1 MKTFRFSLERLLWQ
15 RRVHEE
21 AAERSL
27 AGACQQERKIGADL
41 MDVRDQLLR
50 EADAMGNRL
59 ADHMNGTEFLLHARF
74 AGALKGREAA
84 LRRKRT
90 DATLRTQER
99 REELRER
106 RRAREVVSHLREE
119 AWVRY
124 REAEAHETQVAM
136 DEVAGARHNRR
147 RTENGE

>member
-1 MKTFRFSLERLLWQ
+1 MKTFRFPLERLLWQ
-15 RRVHEE
+15 RHLQEE

-27 AGACQQERKIGADL
+27 AGASQQERQIGADL
-41 MDVRDQLLR
+41 THVRDQLVR

-59 ADHMNGTEFLLHARF
+59 ADHMNGTEFLLHAQF
-74 AGALKGREAA
+74 TGALKGREAA

-90 DATLRTQER
+90 EVMLRTQER

-119 AWVRY
+119 AWTRY

>member
-1 MKTFRFSLERLLWQ
+1 MKTFRFPLERLLWQ
-15 RRVHEE
+15 RRLQEE
-21 AAERSL
+21 AAEQSL
-27 AGACQQERKIGADL
+27 AGACHQERTIGADL
-41 MDVRDQLLR
+41 MHVRDQAAR

-59 ADHMNGTEFLLHARF
+59 ADHMNGSEFLLHARF
-74 AGALKGREAA
+74 AAALKGREAA

-90 DATLRTQER
+90 EAARHTRERQEA
-99 REELRER
+99 LRER
-106 RRAREVVSHLREE
+106 RRAREVVSHLRED

-136 DEVAGARHNRR
+136 DEVAGVRHNRR